1 MTQEPRRA
9 GSVPGDL
16 PHSPIDTKPMSDS
29 HPQPSPFT
37 WIGSNRTLARRVGR
51 PVREF
56 LAIEAASGLLLIL
69 STVVAL
75 VWVNSPWSSS
85 YHDLFETHIKFQ
97 IGTIL
102 TLDLPFEMWIND
114 ALMALFFFVVGLEI
128 KRELVAG
135 ELKDPRAAALPAMAA
150 LGGMVFPALIY
161 VGFNLGG
168 ATHGWGIPMA
178 TDIAFA
184 IGVVS
189 LLGSKVPGTMKV
201 FLLTL
206 AIVDDIGAIVVIA
219 VFYTSDLSLGWLA
232 IAGVLVAVVV
242 VMRAARVWY
251 IPAYIFVGLF
261 VWLAVFESGVHA
273 TIAGVVLGL
282 LTPALPLKPDVPQDQ
297 DFVGQVMSGH
307 ASAPVVRRASFDLF
321 EQVSVAE
328 RLADFLHPF
337 TSFIIIPMFAL
348 SNAGI
353 EISGDALADAARSD
367 VTLGVVAGLV
377 VGKLVGISLFT
388 WIGVKSGMSR
398 MPRGAS
404 WTHVIG
410 LAAIGGVGFTV
421 SLFVAGLAFDNP
433 VFTDDAK
440 IGIVVASMVAALVG
454 SVILARAKEVT
465 EVDFKAPSP
474 N

>member
-1 MTQEPRRA
+1 MP
-9 GSVPGDL
+9 
-16 PHSPIDTKPMSDS
+16 DS

-37 WIGSNRTLARRVGR
+37 WIGSNRPLARRVGR

-56 LAIEAASGLLLIL
+56 LAIEAASGVLLIV

-85 YHDLFETHIKFQ
+85 YHDLFETHINFQ

-150 LGGMVFPALIY
+150 LGGMIIPALIY
-161 VGFNLGG
+161 VAFNSGG
-168 ATHGWGIPMA
+168 ATGGWGIPMA

-184 IGVVS
+184 VGIVS
-189 LLGSKVPGTMKV
+189 LLGSRVPGAMKV

-219 VFYTSDLSLGWLA
+219 VFYTNDLSLGWLA
-232 IAGVLVAVVV
+232 IAAGLIVVV
-242 VMRAARVWY
+242 VAMRVAGIWFT
-251 IPAYIFVGLF
+251 PAYIFVGLF
-261 VWLAVFESGVHA
+261 VWLAVFESGIHA

-282 LTPALPLKPDVPQDQ
+282 LTPALPLKPDVPDDQ
-297 DFVGQVMSGH
+297 DFVGQVMAGH
-307 ASAPVVRRASFDLF
+307 ANAPMVRRASFDLN

-337 TSFIIIPMFAL
+337 TSFIIIPLFAL

-353 EISGDALADAARSD
+353 EISRGGLSDAATSA
-367 VTLGVVAGLV
+367 VTHGVVAGLV
-377 VGKLVGISLFT
+377 LGKLVGISLFT

-398 MPRGAS
+398 MPRGAN

-421 SLFVAGLAFDNP
+421 SLFVTGLAFDNP

-440 IGIVVASMVAALVG
+440 IGIVVASVVAALIG
-454 SVILARAKEVT
+454 SVVLTRAKEVT
-465 EVDFKAPSP
+465 EVEFKAPSP
-474 N
+474 K